1 MKKII
6 NNDSGV
12 ISEIIEEALDVSG
25 FYNAVG
31 DIAKTLISK
40 MEQSFQMLLEKT
52 ISADF
57 FSMLEEAAWEGK
69 DTSRNGYYERKV
81 KTASGDYCIQIPRS
95 LCLEF
100 KTKLL
105 QKYSH
110 NIGDISER
118 ELELLYKGGL
128 TANDINQFLTDVQ
141 GIGISRTTMQKIVNE
156 TVGEAISFNNED
168 IEDCPFV
175 YLDAS
180 YIPFKRS
187 IGIG

>member
-1 MKKII
+1 MTNEVTLKIYALKEQ
-6 NNDSGV
+6 GV
-12 ISEIIEEALDVSG
+12 GYKRIASELGLPLS
-25 FYNAVG
+25 
-31 DIAKTLISK
+31 T
-40 MEQSFQMLLEKT
+40 
-52 ISADF
+52 
-57 FSMLEEAAWEGK
+57 
-69 DTSRNGYYERKV
+69 V
-81 KTASGDYCIQIPRS
+81 KSIKS
-95 LCLEF
+95 LFLEF

-118 ELELLYKGGL
+118 ELYKGGL
-128 TANDINQFLTDVQ
+128 TANEINQFLADVQ
-141 GIGISRTTMQKIVNE
+141 GIGISRTTIQKIVNE

-187 IGIG
+187 IGIGKSVEKEGILVALGITPQGNKKILGYVIGETENMEHWKTLLRNLKEL